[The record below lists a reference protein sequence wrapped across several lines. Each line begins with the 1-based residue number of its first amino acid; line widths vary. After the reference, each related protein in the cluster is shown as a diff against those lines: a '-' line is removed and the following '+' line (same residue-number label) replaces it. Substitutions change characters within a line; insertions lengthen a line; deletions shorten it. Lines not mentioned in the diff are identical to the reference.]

1 MVRNKKIMNDQEM
14 ILQDM
19 PLLKEMHRGSTKA
32 FEALIDKYISLI
44 SHTSFRILCDRSD
57 SEAVTEKVFVHLWHD
72 AMSYDDRY
80 TLAEWL
86 LKRTCIYSRLRI
98 SRRRILS
105 LAGVRIEVFSL
116 SKPRAENA
124 DDYISTM
131 AWEIFCRASARMT
144 PLQRIV
150 FSLVELEQLPDYKV
164 ASITGL
170 FNFRVGIALRR
181 ARQKLTAE
189 LKHLGKQDDY
199 DKYVGF
205 IRRISDSLIDLKRLK
220 GEIIRLCS

>member
-1 MVRNKKIMNDQEM
+1 MNDQEM

-131 AWEIFCRASARMT
+131 AWELFCRASARMT
-144 PLQRIV
+144 PAQRIV
-150 FSLVELEQLPDYKV
+150 FSLVELERLPDYKV
-164 ASITGL
+164 SSIAGMSG
-170 FNFRVGIALRR
+170 FRVRIALRS
-181 ARQKLTAE
+181 ARRKLQAE
-189 LKHLGKQDDY
+189 LKHFSRQDEY
-199 DKYVGF
+199 EEYVGF
-205 IRRISDSLIDLKRLK
+205 IRRVSDSLIDLQRLK
-220 GEIIRLCS
+220 NEMLRLTL